1 MKKTITY
8 FEGINTLKA
17 FLAGSD
23 FETGEV
29 LKETRLLDGKITQ
42 AIDKLVNPS
51 IDDLKMML
59 NKRCGYP
66 SRRGFFWSDE
76 EEKNVISS
84 FKSGF
89 GFKDIAKEHKRSTT
103 AIMQRLKEKG
113 IISREVSLP
122 DRKGLKQFNIYHS

>member
-8 FEGINTLKA
+8 LEGINTLKA

-29 LKETRLLDGKITQ
+29 LDETRLPNGKIMQ

-66 SRRGFFWSDE
+66 SRRGFLWSDE
-76 EEKNVISS
+76 EERNVISS
-84 FKSGF
+84 FKSGYRY
-89 GFKDIAKEHKRSTT
+89 KDIAKEHQRSTT

-113 IISREVSLP
+113 MISREVNLP
-122 DRKGLKQFNIYHS
+122 DRKGLKPFSIYHS

>member
-8 FEGINTLKA
+8 LEGINILKA

-29 LKETRLLDGKITQ
+29 LEETRLPNAKIMQ

-66 SRRGFFWSDE
+66 SRRGFLWSDE
-76 EEKNVISS
+76 EERNVISS
-84 FKSGF
+84 FKSGYRY
-89 GFKDIAKEHKRSTT
+89 KDIDKEHKRYTT

-113 IISREVSLP
+113 MISREVNLP
-122 DRKGLKQFNIYHS
+122 DRKGLNPFSIYHS